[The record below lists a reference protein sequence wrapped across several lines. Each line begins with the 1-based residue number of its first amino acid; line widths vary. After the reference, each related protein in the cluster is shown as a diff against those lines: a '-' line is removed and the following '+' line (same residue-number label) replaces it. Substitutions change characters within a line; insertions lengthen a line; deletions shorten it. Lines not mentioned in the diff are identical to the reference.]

1 MAYKMQCLI
10 FHGFTH
16 SHFIFCI
23 WYIPFS
29 SKCVKFAQFH
39 TTQTTKWEKLTIL
52 EDPDQN
58 LKCTY
63 NIANGHG
70 AKNNGFS
77 KTAEFKTEHEIK

>member
-1 MAYKMQCLI
+1 MQWLI
-10 FHGFTH
+10 CYGFTH
-16 SHFIFCI
+16 SHFIFCT

-63 NIANGHG
+63 NIGNGHG
-70 AKNNGFS
+70 AKQWIFKNG
-77 KTAEFKTEHEIK
+77 